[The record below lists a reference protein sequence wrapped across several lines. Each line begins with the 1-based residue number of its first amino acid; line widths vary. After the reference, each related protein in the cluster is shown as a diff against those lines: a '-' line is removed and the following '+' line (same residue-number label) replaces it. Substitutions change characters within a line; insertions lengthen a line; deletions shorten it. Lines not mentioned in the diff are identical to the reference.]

1 MTPEDLELLRKLYA
15 MVMAKTYTPEFFEG
29 CRYLTREYPGVTD
42 TQSAIWNE
50 ALAKVKESP

>member
-1 MTPEDLELLRKLYA
+1 MTPEDIELLRKLYA
-15 MVMAKTYTPEFFEG
+15 MHMAKTYTPEFVEG
-29 CRYLTREYPGVTD
+29 CSYLIQKYPDVTD